1 MSKALLDIIEGTRL
15 LAEEREVRERARIE
29 KEIAERQT
37 GPTVAEEPEAEAEE
51 QTKLE
56 GEDNHE

>member
-1 MSKALLDIIEGTRL
+1 MSKAMLDIIEGTKR
-15 LAEEREVRERARIE
+15 LAEEREIRERARIE
-29 KEIAERQT
+29 KERAERQT
-37 GPTVAEEPEAEAEE
+37 GPTVTEEPEAEE

>member
-1 MSKALLDIIEGTRL
+1 MSKAMLDIIEGTKR
-15 LAEEREVRERARIE
+15 LAEEREIREKARIQ
-29 KEIAERQT
+29 KERTERQT
-37 GPTVAEEPEAEAEE
+37 GPTVTEEIEADTEE